1 MNISFLQSPVIIFQP
16 HILHILLLLSSDL
29 WPGIFLFF
37 CFSPIFDWEF
47 SLFFFFSSNL
57 WLGIFS
63 FSFAF
68 LRSLIGDFL
77 FFFCFLKHIHNLT
90 VNETSFLGA
99 PPVLSSEGKGKK
111 SYPGSRFM
119 AKGLGF
125 WLKRLA
131 EGKTWRMSG
140 YLLGKKFRDKGMP
153 HVISMTCI

>member
-1 MNISFLQSPVIIFQP
+1 MSVSACQQARLP
-16 HILHILLLLSSDL
+16 L
-29 WPGIFLFF
+29 
-37 CFSPIFDWEF
+37 
-47 SLFFFFSSNL
+47 
-57 WLGIFS
+57 
-63 FSFAF
+63 
-68 LRSLIGDFL
+68 
-77 FFFCFLKHIHNLT
+77 HIHNLT

-140 YLLGKKFRDKGMP
+140 YLLGKLLVLSSTEF
-153 HVISMTCI
+153 